1 MDKLSMYIGT
11 LNNANT
17 KRNYGNDIRFMLEYV
32 GKDEKDIT
40 LADLLAWKTDMVN
53 SGLSTATIA
62 RRIGTIRRYF
72 TFLYDMELIDSNPSR
87 KLKAPKIVNKVE
99 PTLTKDDVNMMLD
112 CGKNPRDKAIMAM
125 LASTGMRISEL
136 ISIKLDDFDGDD
148 ISIVGKGNKRRL
160 VHINE
165 KTMHYLEDYL
175 KVRKDG
181 VDNLFVSNQHTPM
194 RPEAINEMLK
204 KSAERAGVD
213 KNVHNHS
220 FRHMFATCLLDN
232 SVPIEQI
239 QLCMGHSDISVTT
252 RYARIRNERD
262 VIRNVMDMEVF

>member
-1 MDKLSMYIGT
+1 MVCLDMYIGT

-17 KRNYGNDIRFMLEYV
+17 KRNYSNDIRFMLEYV
-32 GKDEKDIT
+32 SKDEKDIT
-40 LADLLAWKTDMVN
+40 LPDLLAWKTDMVN
-53 SGLSTATIA
+53 KGLSTATIA
-62 RRIGTIRRYF
+62 RRIGSVKRYF
-72 TFLYDMELIDSNPSR
+72 KFLMDMELIDSDPSA

-136 ISIKLDDFDGDD
+136 ISIKLSDFDSDD

-165 KTMHYLEDYL
+165 KTMQFIQDYLE
-175 KVRKDG
+175 VRKDG
-181 VDNLFVSNQHTPM
+181 IDNLFVSNQHTPM

-204 KSAERAGVD
+204 KSAERAGVN

-232 SVPIEQI
+232 DVPINQI

>member
-32 GKDEKDIT
+32 GKEECDIT
-40 LADLLAWKTDMVN
+40 LPDLLAWKADMTAN
-53 SGLSTATIA
+53 NLSTATIA
-62 RRIGTIRRYF
+62 RRIGSVKRYF
-72 TFLYDMELIDSNPSR
+72 KFLVDMELVDTDPSK

-99 PTLTKDDVNMMLD
+99 PTLTKDEVNMMLD

-136 ISIKLDDFDGDD
+136 VNIKLDDFDGDD
-148 ISIVGKGNKRRL
+148 ISILGKGNKRRM
-160 VHINE
+160 VHLNP
-165 KTMHYLEDYL
+165 KTMEYLHDYLE
-175 KVRKDG
+175 VRKDG

-194 RPEAINEMLK
+194 RPEAINDMLK
-204 KSAERAGVD
+204 CNAERAGVD

-220 FRHMFATCLLDN
+220 FRHMFATCMLDN

-252 RYARIRNERD
+252 RYAKIRNERQVVRD
-262 VIRNVMDMEVF
+262 VMNIEVF

>member
-11 LNNANT
+11 LNNGNT

-62 RRIGTIRRYF
+62 RRIGTIKRYF

-99 PTLTKDDVNMMLD
+99 PTLTKDEVNMMLN
-112 CGKNPRDKAIMAM
+112 CGKNPRDKAIMAT

-148 ISIVGKGNKRRL
+148 VSIVG
-160 VHINE
+160 
-165 KTMHYLEDYL
+165 
-175 KVRKDG
+175 
-181 VDNLFVSNQHTPM
+181 
-194 RPEAINEMLK
+194 
-204 KSAERAGVD
+204 
-213 KNVHNHS
+213 
-220 FRHMFATCLLDN
+220 
-232 SVPIEQI
+232 
-239 QLCMGHSDISVTT
+239 
-252 RYARIRNERD
+252 
-262 VIRNVMDMEVF
+262 

>member
-53 SGLSTATIA
+53 NGLSTATIA
-62 RRIGTIRRYF
+62 R
-72 TFLYDMELIDSNPSR
+72 LIDSNPSR

-165 KTMHYLEDYL
+165 KTMRYLEDYL

-252 RYARIRNERD
+252 RYARIRNERN
-262 VIRNVMDMEVF
+262 VIRNCMGMEIF